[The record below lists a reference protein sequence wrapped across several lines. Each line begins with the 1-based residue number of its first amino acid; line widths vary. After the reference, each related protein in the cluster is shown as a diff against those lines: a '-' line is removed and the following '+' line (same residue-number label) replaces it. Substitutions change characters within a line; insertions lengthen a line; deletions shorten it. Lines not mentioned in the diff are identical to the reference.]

1 MNKDLKKMVNQLS
14 KMVGEAN
21 VGLLIA
27 GILDSFNEIANGENF
42 ELRSLRLVFN
52 DFFEKEIIKGEGK

>member
-14 KMVGEAN
+14 EMVGEVNA
-21 VGLLIA
+21 GILIA

-42 ELRSLRLVFN
+42 ELRSLKLVFN
-52 DFFEKEIIKGEGK
+52 DYFEKEIIKEELQ